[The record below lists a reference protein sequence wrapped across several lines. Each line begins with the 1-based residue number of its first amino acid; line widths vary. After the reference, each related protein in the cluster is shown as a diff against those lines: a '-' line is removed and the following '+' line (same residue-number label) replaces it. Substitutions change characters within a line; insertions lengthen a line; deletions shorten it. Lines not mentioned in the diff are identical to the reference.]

1 MELKDYYSTLELP
14 PSASADDVKRAYRR
28 LAQVYHPDKTGNDP
42 YARARFGAIK
52 EAYEILSNPQ
62 QKEQYLQER
71 WYAQSQGRTETLAP
85 LTPESFLQRLLQRER
100 HIYQIDV
107 YRSDFASIV
116 DQLQDF
122 YSDEVIAMIHSFGDD
137 AAKKEIMQISL
148 RLARLIPHPHVQTL
162 LTRLMKLDEGKNWQQ
177 SLQRIARQ
185 SRQDAN
191 WQKWSPWLAALA
203 AILLCLMIFLLA

>member
-14 PSASADDVKRAYRR
+14 PSASADDIKRAYRR

-52 EAYEILSNPQ
+52 EAYEILTNPQ
-62 QKEQYLQER
+62 HKEQYLQER

-100 HIYQIDV
+100 HIYQIDIF
-107 YRSDFASIV
+107 RSDFASIV
-116 DQLQDF
+116 EKLANF
-122 YSDEVIAMIHSFGDD
+122 YSDEVIEMLHAFGDEE
-137 AAKKEIMQISL
+137 AKKEIMQTSL
-148 RLARLIPHPHVQTL
+148 RLAKLIPHPHLQAL
-162 LTRLMKLDEGKNWQQ
+162 LPRLLKLDDSQAWQQ

-191 WQKWSPWLAALA
+191 WQKWSPWLAALV
-203 AILLCLMIFLLA
+203 AILLCLMIFLMA

>member
-52 EAYEILSNPQ
+52 EAYEILSNPY

-116 DQLQDF
+116 EQLEDF
-122 YSDEVIAMIHSFGDD
+122 YSDEVITMIHSFGDD

-148 RLARLIPHPHVQTL
+148 RLARLIPHPHVQLL
-162 LTRLMKLDEGKNWQQ
+162 LTRLSKLDEGKTWQQ

-203 AILLCLMIFLLA
+203 AILLCLMIFLMA

>member
-71 WYAQSQGRTETLAP
+71 WYAHSQGRTEPLAP

-100 HIYQIDV
+100 HIYQIDL

-116 DQLQDF
+116 EQLQDF
-122 YSDEVIAMIHSFGDD
+122 YSDEVITMIHSFGDD
-137 AAKKEIMQISL
+137 AAKKEIMQ
-148 RLARLIPHPHVQTL
+148 TL
-162 LTRLMKLDEGKNWQQ
+162 LTRLMKLDKGKAWQQ